1 MATLRIEFALKKT
14 TINLKKLKFKIL
26 NKWLPPL
33 QMFGKFDTFVFVKIW
48 LAWKFDTS
56 LCLWSLSV
64 NELAVAWTALFLRN
78 KQFPVNTF
86 SGSSGS

>member
-1 MATLRIEFALKKT
+1 MATLRIEHTFKKH
-14 TINLKKLKFKIL
+14 TINLNKLKFNIL

-64 NELAVAWTALFLRN
+64 NELAVAYNSLISS
-78 KQFPVNTF
+78 KQTI
-86 SGSSGS
+86 SC